1 MVTTKPIRLASG
13 WYASYWNAFLFYYIS
28 FWNDITVLCDV
39 NSDDNKFQTQLSGI
53 TSSLTFDRQP
63 CIITCTTEGSELT
76 LFQTLFCK
84 FLFFDK
90 PTRPTYLD
98 ERWQAK
104 LHLLTQSDDHTQ
116 RLLNVC
122 LFTQNGFRS
131 ETIELPQV
139 FTQYTVLAWRGCSV
153 FVSEYKTFIFLSLSR
168 SSVCIFTFVPTVSW
182 SIHSTSQWCRRD
194 LRPIFRPPCK
204 TVKCRPVVEIN
215 YSIPILFHDNM

>member
-84 FLFFDK
+84 FLFF
-90 PTRPTYLD
+90 
-98 ERWQAK
+98 WQTDSA
-104 LHLLTQSDDHTQ
+104 HLSRRKMTSKIALTDSIRRSHTKAFK
-116 RLLNVC
+116 R
-122 LFTQNGFRS
+122 
-131 ETIELPQV
+131 
-139 FTQYTVLAWRGCSV
+139 
-153 FVSEYKTFIFLSLSR
+153 LSLHTKRFQKWNYWVATGIHTVHCAGVTGVFSLCLWVSLCHR
-168 SSVCIFTFVPTVSW
+168 VQDFYLFKPFTFVRLYLYFCSDCLVKYTFYFTMV
-182 SIHSTSQWCRRD
+182 
-194 LRPIFRPPCK
+194 PPR
-204 TVKCRPVVEIN
+204 TATN
-215 YSIPILFHDNM
+215 F